1 MRIRTARY
9 IIKEGIVNTY
19 RNILMSL
26 ASIMIVIATLVVFGF
41 FLLIAMNLELNISV
55 FKELPELEVFC
66 YVELDDNQVS
76 QVEESVKNNIK
87 VSKYDIVTKLQAFE
101 KMEERFGEDSIILDG
116 YDESIFPVSFIIY
129 LKDPSQSA
137 EVVDEFKNVSG
148 VEKVSYHQ
156 QTIDMISKVT
166 YWMRFI
172 SGFMIMILLIISVFI
187 ISNTIKI
194 TVFARRR
201 EINIM
206 KFIGATDWFIRW
218 PFVVEGVI
226 IGILGAAI
234 AFILSG
240 IGYNALENRFN
251 QDLLSLNLMFFKML
265 KISDVWAQLVLYYSV
280 IGVVVGA
287 VGSFLSIRKY
297 LRV

>member
-1 MRIRTARY
+1 MRIRTARH

-41 FLLIAMNLELNISV
+41 FLLIALNLELNINV
-55 FKELPELEVFC
+55 LKEQPQLEVFC
-66 YVELDDNQVS
+66 NVELDDNQVK
-76 QVEESVKNNIK
+76 QVEEEVKNNTK
-87 VSKYDIVTKLQAFE
+87 VAKYEMVTKTQAFE
-101 KMEERFGEDSIILDG
+101 KMKTRFGENSIILDG
-116 YDESIFPVSFIIY
+116 FDESILPVSFIIN

-137 EVVDEFKNVSG
+137 EAVEEFRNMSG
-148 VEKVSYHQ
+148 VHEVSFHQ
-156 QTIDMISKVT
+156 KTIDMISKVT

-172 SGFMIMILLIISVFI
+172 SGFMIVILLIISVFI

-234 AFILSG
+234 AFIISG
-240 IGYNALENRFN
+240 VGYNALEGRFN
-251 QDLLSLNLMFFKML
+251 KDLISLNLSLFKML
-265 KISDVWAQLVLYYSV
+265 RVSDVWARLMLYYTV

-287 VGSFLSIRKY
+287 VGSFLSIRRY

>member
-26 ASIMIVIATLVVFGF
+26 ASIMIVIATLAVFGF
-41 FLLIAMNLELNISV
+41 FLLIALNLELNIDV
-55 FKELPELEVFC
+55 LKDQPQLEVFC
-66 YVELDDNQVS
+66 NIELDDNQVQ
-76 QVEESVKNNIK
+76 QVEEAVKNNSK
-87 VSKYDIVTKLQAFE
+87 VAKYEKVTKAQAFE
-101 KMEERFGEDSIILDG
+101 KMKSRFGEKSIILDG
-116 YDESIFPVSFIIY
+116 FDESILPVSFIIN

-137 EVVDEFKNVSG
+137 EAVEEFGNISG
-148 VEKVSYHQ
+148 VHEVSFHQ
-156 QTIDMISKVT
+156 KTIDMIAKVT

-172 SGFMIMILLIISVFI
+172 SGFMIIILLVISVFI

-194 TVFARRR
+194 TVFARRK

-226 IGILGAAI
+226 IGILGALI
-234 AFILSG
+234 SFIISG
-240 IGYNALENRFN
+240 VGYNALEVRLNK
-251 QDLLSLNLMFFKML
+251 DLFSLSLSLFKML
-265 KISDVWAQLVLYYSV
+265 TISNVWAQLLLYYSL

-287 VGSFLSIRKY
+287 VGSFLSIRRY

>member
-41 FLLIAMNLELNISV
+41 FLLIALNLELNINV

-66 YVELDDNQVS
+66 HEELDENQVS
-76 QVEESVKNNIK
+76 YVEEAVKNSDK
-87 VSKYDIVTKLQAFE
+87 VAKYEIVTKEQAFE
-101 KMEERFGEDSIILDG
+101 KFKKRLGEGSMILDG
-116 YDESIFPVSFIIY
+116 YDESILPVSFIIN
-129 LKDPSQSA
+129 LKDPSQSTEA
-137 EVVDEFKNVSG
+137 VEEFKDISG
-148 VEKVSYHQ
+148 VENVSFHQ

-172 SGFMIMILLIISVFI
+172 SGIMIMILLIISVFI

-226 IGILGAAI
+226 IGILGAII
-234 AFILSG
+234 ALILSG
-240 IGYNALENRFN
+240 IGYNALEGRFN

-265 KISDVWAQLVLYYSV
+265 KISDVLAQLMLYYLV
-280 IGVVVGA
+280 IGFVVGA
-287 VGSFLSIRKY
+287 VGSFLSIRRY